1 MLSFSFFKIDSKA
14 KQAMKSSPKVHRNYE
29 KKKKKSWNW
38 ASGIL
43 SKLIII

>member
-29 KKKKKSWNW
+29 KKKKVEIELLGYYQN
-38 ASGIL
+38 
-43 SKLIII
+43 